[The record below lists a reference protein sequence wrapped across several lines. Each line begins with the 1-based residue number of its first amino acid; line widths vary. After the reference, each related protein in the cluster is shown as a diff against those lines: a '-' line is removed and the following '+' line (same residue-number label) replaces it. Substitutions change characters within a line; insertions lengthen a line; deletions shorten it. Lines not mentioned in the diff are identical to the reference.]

1 MVLQHQYCDGE
12 ESVTA
17 NDEERAGVVT
27 ADRETVRNRGEGRS
41 DWDSIGPTCPPAN
54 EILME
59 LLVMIDACRRASPKT
74 ITAVIPLAM
83 LELIERQSP
92 LCLVFHMTLLFCIF
106 LVESQGLAHLP
117 FSKVLVGH
125 PDYEVT
131 GGSIKEVK
139 SKRAQKEVCNSSS
152 RMGAVYSL
160 IVREEE
166 ILMEQ
171 RKREC
176 GEEGE
181 R

>member
-1 MVLQHQYCDGE
+1 
-12 ESVTA
+12 
-17 NDEERAGVVT
+17 
-27 ADRETVRNRGEGRS
+27 
-41 DWDSIGPTCPPAN
+41 
-54 EILME
+54 
-59 LLVMIDACRRASPKT
+59 
-74 ITAVIPLAM
+74 
-83 LELIERQSP
+83 
-92 LCLVFHMTLLFCIF
+92 MTLLFCIF

-117 FSKVLVGH
+117 LSKVLVGH
-125 PDYEVT
+125 PEYEVT
-131 GGSIKEVK
+131 GGSI
-139 SKRAQKEVCNSSS
+139 KEVCNSSS

>member
-1 MVLQHQYCDGE
+1 M
-12 ESVTA
+12 T
-17 NDEERAGVVT
+17 T
-27 ADRETVRNRGEGRS
+27 DRETVRNRGEGRS

-83 LELIERQSP
+83 LELIERQV
-92 LCLVFHMTLLFCIF
+92 LYACTIRICLGINLLPTL
-106 LVESQGLAHLP
+106 
-117 FSKVLVGH
+117 
-125 PDYEVT
+125 
-131 GGSIKEVK
+131 
-139 SKRAQKEVCNSSS
+139 KEVCNSSS

-176 GEEGE
+176 GGCGFVVRKE
-181 R
+181 RDEDIELVVPLVFSLCTKVLCFITSCHDHFIAMSRIL